1 MCAAAYDSDVGG
13 LSFTLQAN
21 DRTTAPGAFLQ
32 LRLACVALDVEFEFI
47 VRCIEIDVDSEARA
61 EGELRRGVFQFVD
74 THPATIETIRSLVTL
89 YMLGLDR
96 KSRTPGI
103 ASGA

>member
-47 VRCIEIDVDSEARA
+47 VGASKSTSTAKPGPKA
-61 EGELRRGVFQFVD
+61 NFAGVCFSSW
-74 THPATIETIRSLVTL
+74 IRITQRSK
-89 YMLGLDR
+89 R
-96 KSRTPGI
+96 F
-103 ASGA
+103 AAW